1 MTLTEHI
8 ASGETFRIS
17 ALISLLQEIRS
28 EYGDLYVD
36 AFIEID
42 HTEKDGP
49 SNGISTEVRRYPE
62 VLAIKLNNLRD

>member
-1 MTLTEHI
+1 MILNENI

-28 EYGDLYVD
+28 EYGDLYAD

-49 SNGISTEVRRYPE
+49 SNGISTEVRRDPE
-62 VLAIKLNNLRD
+62 ILRINLKDLRR